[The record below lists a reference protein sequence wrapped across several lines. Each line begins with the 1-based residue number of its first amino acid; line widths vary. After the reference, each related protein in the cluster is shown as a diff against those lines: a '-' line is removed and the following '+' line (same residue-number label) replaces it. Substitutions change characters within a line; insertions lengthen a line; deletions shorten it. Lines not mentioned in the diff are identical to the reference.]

1 MYLNKSA
8 TRSRL
13 VGRFLAV
20 GVGFNGAETSRLFPG
35 SPQSLFQSESTCEIS
50 VTVISFNF
58 KNENNDFQK
67 TLHVDT
73 PQKRDGNSEMAHCHI
88 LGIISD

>member
-50 VTVISFNF
+50 VTVISFNL
-58 KNENNDFQK
+58 KKEK
-67 TLHVDT
+67 
-73 PQKRDGNSEMAHCHI
+73 K
-88 LGIISD
+88 

>member
-8 TRSRL
+8 TRSRF

-50 VTVISFNF
+50 VTIISFNF
-58 KNENNDFQK
+58 KKEKNDIHKEDFAR
-67 TLHVDT
+67 
-73 PQKRDGNSEMAHCHI
+73 RDASKERRELGNGP
-88 LGIISD
+88 L